1 MCSPPC
7 CTIHL
12 PSPHAPLCPAPPLPQ
27 SRSDMSPE
35 DIVSLQLAL
44 VDLALRVY
52 TDKIHYVDKVL
63 QHTVDIFGGRE
74 IIRWAE
80 GEGKKNSFIML
91 ETADTKCCTL

>member
-1 MCSPPC
+1 MFSPLLYCSSAARPV
-7 CTIHL
+7 
-12 PSPHAPLCPAPPLPQ
+12 PPLLQ

-74 IIRWAE
+74 IVRCVE
-80 GEGKKNSFIML
+80 GGGGGWRK
-91 ETADTKCCTL
+91 TGQYA